1 MWKNKFHISPP
12 YGLLNDPNGLIY
24 WNNEYHIFYQ
34 WNPNACEH
42 GAKSWAHL
50 KSTDLVNWE
59 SMPVALSP
67 TDWFDKNGCYSGSAI
82 EKNGELYLFYTG
94 NVKNNG
100 IRESYQCLAISRDG
114 ITFEKKGPVIHDQNI
129 PKEYTKHFRDPKVFI
144 QNGIYKMVLGA
155 QRNDLTGTIVIFSSK
170 DLIHWEFE
178 GEIIKENFGFMC
190 ECPDFIEDSNKK
202 ALIFS
207 PQGIESKGY
216 LYNNRYQSGY
226 IIRDLFEIQ
235 KNKFIELDRG
245 FEFYAPQT
253 FKDEYNKNVL
263 IGWIGMPEEL
273 DHPSVKSENWIHS
286 LTLPRTLEIKENKI
300 LQNPHINLKKLR
312 KNAIILEN
320 INFQDILDLSNYN
333 IFGETYELII
343 NFENFSGNIDINLRK
358 NERQKTTF
366 SYDSIEKKA
375 TLDRSLS
382 GSGYKGVRSCYLE
395 NLEKIHIFVDK
406 STVEIF
412 LNNGEEVFTGN
423 IYPNNNSLGI
433 EFKTNSSLCISKL
446 KFYNL

>member
-82 EKNGELYLFYTG
+82 EKNEELYLFYTG

-100 IRESYQCLAISRDG
+100 VRESYQCLATSKDG
-114 ITFEKKGPVIHDQNI
+114 ITFEKKGPVIFNQDI

-273 DHPSVKSENWIHS
+273 DHPSVKSENWIYS

-358 NERQKTTF
+358 NERQKAKK
-366 SYDSIEKKA
+366 EKKKRREEEEEEEEEERKA
-375 TLDRSLS
+375 EEK
-382 GSGYKGVRSCYLE
+382 KGGE
-395 NLEKIHIFVDK
+395 GG
-406 STVEIF
+406 
-412 LNNGEEVFTGN
+412 GEET
-423 IYPNNNSLGI
+423 
-433 EFKTNSSLCISKL
+433 EEEEKAEEEEEEEEEEEDEEEETEEEEEEEEAEEAKEEEEAE
-446 KFYNL
+446 